1 MRCMAVTLL
10 LLLTLNVSAWA
21 DPALDKVMDCMRGNV
36 PPTLRIQEI
45 ELKATDRAG
54 ATRTMRGKL
63 FALRDKGLVRAML
76 RISEPNDLAGA
87 SYLVRE
93 TGDGHPDEMYMF
105 LPAVGRVRRIAGASG
120 DGSFLG
126 TDFSYNDIKEL
137 ENAFNGADGKL
148 EKPDQLDQHPM
159 YVASFVPKA
168 EQASRYSRLRAWI
181 DQKTCVA
188 VKVDFYEGDTV
199 RKELTAPVAAL
210 QQSGTYWYLGQ
221 AQMQDLKDHTDT
233 KLSITGVNSGGDL
246 ATRYFDPHSF
256 YLGN

>member
-1 MRCMAVTLL
+1 MRCLIVTLL
-10 LLLTLNVSAWA
+10 VAMSASAWA
-21 DPALDKVMDCMRGNV
+21 DPAVDKILDCMRGNV

-45 ELKATDRAG
+45 QLQATDRTG

-63 FALRDKGLVRAML
+63 FALRDKGLLRAML
-76 RISEPNDLAGA
+76 RISEPSDLAGA
-87 SYLVRE
+87 AYLVRE
-93 TGDGHPDEMYMF
+93 TGTPGQADEMYMF

-148 EKPDQLDQHPM
+148 EKPDQIEQHPM
-159 YVASFVPKA
+159 NVISFVPKP
-168 EQASRYSRLRAWI
+168 EQASRYSRLRAWV

-188 VKVDFYEGDTV
+188 VKVDFFEGDTQ
-199 RKELTAPVAAL
+199 RKELTSPLSAL
-210 QQSGTYWYLGQ
+210 QQSGNYWYVSQ
-221 AQMQDLKDHTDT
+221 AQMQDLKDHTT
-233 KLSITGVNSGGDL
+233 TRLEVTGVSSGAEL
-246 ATRYFDPHSF
+246 ASRYFDPHSF

>member
-1 MRCMAVTLL
+1 MLL
-10 LLLTLNVSAWA
+10 LLLLGAPAWA

-76 RISEPNDLAGA
+76 RISEPSDLAGA

-93 TGDGHPDEMYMF
+93 TGDAKADEMYMF
-105 LPAVGRVRRIAGASG
+105 LPAVGRSRRISGASG

-148 EKPDQLDQHPM
+148 EKPDQIEQRPM
-159 YVASFVPKA
+159 NVITFVPKP
-168 EQASRYSRLRAWI
+168 EQASRYSRLRAWV

-188 VKVDFYEGDTV
+188 LKVDFYEGDTQ
-199 RKELTAPVAAL
+199 RKELTAPVSAL
-210 QQSGTYWYLGQ
+210 QQSGTYWYLSQ
-221 AQMQDLKDHTDT
+221 ATMQDLKDHTTT
-233 KLSITGVNSGGDL
+233 KLNVTGVNSGGDL
-246 ATRYFDPHSF
+246 ASRYFDPHS
-256 YLGN
+256 YYMGN

>member
-1 MRCMAVTLL
+1 MRCLAVTLL
-10 LLLTLNVSAWA
+10 LTLSASAAA
-21 DPALDKVMDCMRGNV
+21 DPAVDKIMDCMRANV

-45 ELKATDRAG
+45 QLQATDRAG

-93 TGDGHPDEMYMF
+93 TGEGKADEMYMF
-105 LPAVGRVRRIAGASG
+105 LPAVGRSRRISGASG

-148 EKPDQLDQHPM
+148 EKPDQIEQRPM
-159 YVASFVPKA
+159 NVITFVPKP
-168 EQASRYSRLRAWI
+168 EQASRYSRLRAWV

-188 VKVDFYEGDTV
+188 LKVDFYEGDTQ
-199 RKELTAPVAAL
+199 RKELTAPVSAL
-210 QQSGTYWYLGQ
+210 QQSGTYWYLSQ
-221 AQMQDLKDHTDT
+221 ATMQDLKDHTTT
-233 KLSITGVNSGGDL
+233 KLNVTGVNSGGDL
-246 ATRYFDPHSF
+246 ASRYFDPHS
-256 YLGN
+256 YYMGN